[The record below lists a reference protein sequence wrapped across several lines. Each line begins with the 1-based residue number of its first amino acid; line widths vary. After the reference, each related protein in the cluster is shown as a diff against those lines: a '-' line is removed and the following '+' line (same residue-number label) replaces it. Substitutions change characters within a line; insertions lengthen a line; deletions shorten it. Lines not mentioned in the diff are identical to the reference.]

1 MSDDFFQDSTVTD
14 LVQSNIEIVDGLE
27 EQQQKKLM
35 KVFRRVRQELQDR
48 LLTIPQGTFTEQ
60 QLRVTLVQVQAAI
73 EAITR
78 DLKTGMVDSGEIMA
92 TAGITHLVKEI
103 EKMSKH
109 FEGSI
114 TPINMKAILV
124 ATDPNTFL
132 LNKYEAS
139 LDAYGADLRSQ
150 ITSNIVQSLAMRDT
164 QDRTVSRLV
173 SDTGRFF
180 MGEEWK
186 LNRIVRTELANVYN
200 FSKMQGMSEVQ
211 DQTIPDLKKALM
223 HPMDRRTG
231 DDSKELARINPV
243 VDIGEPFR
251 FKWKGQER
259 VFQFPPDRPNDRS
272 ILVPYRE
279 EWGRQAASFRKTS

>member
-1 MSDDFFQDSTVTD
+1 MSFFQDTTVTD
-14 LVQSNIEIVDGLE
+14 LVQSNIEMVDGLE
-27 EQQQKKLM
+27 EQQQKKILNI
-35 KVFRRVRQELQDR
+35 FRKTRRELQDR
-48 LLTIPQGTFTEQ
+48 LLTIPEGTFTEQ
-60 QLRVTLVQVQAAI
+60 QMRVTLVQVEAAI
-73 EAITR
+73 RAITR

-92 TAGITHLVKEI
+92 NTGISHLVKEI

-114 TPINMKAILV
+114 TPINMNAILI

-132 LNKYEAS
+132 LNKYQAS

-173 SDTGRFF
+173 SDTNKFF
-180 MGEEWK
+180 LGEEWK
-186 LNRIVRTELANVYN
+186 LNRIVRTEMANVYN
-200 FSKMQGMSEVQ
+200 FSKMQGMGNVQ
-211 DQTIPDLKKALM
+211 ANTIPDLKKALM
-223 HPMDRRTG
+223 HPMDSRTG
-231 DDSKELARINPV
+231 DDSKKLANENPV
-243 VDIGEPFR
+243 VDINEPFR
-251 FKWKGQER
+251 FKWKGQVR

-279 EWGRQAASFRKTS
+279 EWGKQAASFRKTS

>member
-1 MSDDFFQDSTVTD
+1 MNFFTDTTVTD

-27 EQQQKKLM
+27 EQQQKKIL
-35 KVFRRVRQELQDR
+35 KIFRKTRQELQDR

-60 QLRVTLVQVQAAI
+60 QMRVTLVQVEAAI
-73 EAITR
+73 QAITR
-78 DLKTGMVDSGEIMA
+78 DLKTGMVDSGEVMA

-109 FEGSI
+109 FEGSV
-114 TPINMKAILV
+114 TPINMRYILA

-132 LNKYEAS
+132 LNKYQAS
-139 LDAYGADLRSQ
+139 LDAYGADLRAQ

-173 SDTGRFF
+173 SDIGKYF

-186 LNRIVRTELANVYN
+186 LNRIVRTEMANVYN
-200 FSKMQGMSEVQ
+200 FSKMQGMGSVKES
-211 DQTIPDLKKALM
+211 TIPDLKKALM
-223 HPMDRRTG
+223 HPMDNRTG
-231 DDSKELARINPV
+231 EDSKELAELNPV
-243 VDIGEPFR
+243 VDIDEPFR
-251 FKWKGQER
+251 FKWKGQVR

-279 EWGRQAASFRKTS
+279 EWGKAAFRKSS